1 MAGISDST
9 RPSSKPSTF
18 VSLVAGS
25 SVAKLK
31 LVFYARSEKEISSA
45 FVEIERFIEENI
57 TSKKVEREKLFG
69 VVIKHWNELE
79 RLAKDNDLRIKCVND
94 TTVSIDGLLSKVVE
108 AKDKI
113 TQLASLYTDEERKSR
128 QLSYISQN
136 KIQWYYSDHSN
147 KEVAYSAHLNGIIE
161 VARMDGKTVVDI
173 TESDGQQY
181 DIDFSQMIATNR
193 TTGQTRTLSRKF
205 IGSKTG

>member
-57 TSKKVEREKLFG
+57 TSKKVEHEKLFD
-69 VVIKHWNELE
+69 VVLKHWNELE

-128 QLSYISQN
+128 QLNYISQN
-136 KIQWYYSDHSN
+136 KIQWYYSDLSS
-147 KEVAYSAHLNGIIE
+147 KEVAYSAQLNGIIE

-181 DIDFSQMIATNR
+181 DIDFSQMIARNR
-193 TTGQTRTLSRKF
+193 STGQTRALSRKL

>member
-1 MAGISDST
+1 MAGTSDST

-18 VSLVAGS
+18 ISLVAGS

-57 TSKKVEREKLFG
+57 TSKKVEHEKLFD

-128 QLSYISQN
+128 QLNYISQN

-147 KEVAYSAHLNGIIE
+147 KEVAYSAQLNGIIE

-181 DIDFSQMIATNR
+181 DIDFSQMIARNR
-193 TTGQTRTLSRKF
+193 STGQTRTLSRKL